1 MMREDRIRVGFVNGV
16 RILAPWASA
25 KFMEQ
30 VRAVIPLV
38 ALMFVFQLLVLQS
51 GIDHALTISGGI
63 LAVIIGLAFFME
75 GLRLGLMPIGEV
87 LGSRLP
93 VKAPFVVVL
102 VILFVLGIGVTL
114 AEPAIG
120 TLQSVGASV
129 DPAKAPFLYSL
140 LKDHAAVLA
149 LAIGL
154 GVGIA
159 AVLGTLRFVYGFS
172 LSRYLFPVVGL
183 TTVLTIIAALT
194 PGVREI
200 IGLAWDSG
208 AITTGPVTVPLVLA
222 LGIGIARVLAKKHD
236 SGMGGFGIVTLA
248 SLFPIIGVLLLGFVL
263 HLSGAIDP
271 AQVRAVTQ
279 ASVGGAEL
287 VASIAI
293 TSAQAIIPLV
303 IFLFIIQ
310 LLVVRE
316 RIHNLR
322 EIFLGIIFCL
332 AGMMIFNFGLSFG
345 LVPLG
350 DQLGGLM
357 PAAFSTITGGAPPV
371 ELGPLYGSVG
381 GKLVAIAFAFVLGF
395 GATIAEPALNAMG
408 IQVENLTQGAFKRS
422 GLIITVA
429 AGVGLGIAI
438 GVATL
443 VFSINFLYILLPSY
457 LVILF
462 MTRLSDE
469 IMVNIGWDSAG
480 VTTGP
485 ITVPLVIA
493 LGLGI
498 GGNIPTVVDGFG
510 ILALASAF
518 PVLSVLGM
526 GLIVKRRAAG

>member
-129 DPAKAPFLYSL
+129 DPAKAPFLYAL

-172 LSRYLFPVVGL
+172 LRRYLFPVVGL
-183 TTVLTIIAALT
+183 PTVLTIIAVLT

-236 SGMGGFGIVTLA
+236 SGMGGFGIVTL
-248 SLFPIIGVLLLGFVL
+248 
-263 HLSGAIDP
+263 
-271 AQVRAVTQ
+271 
-279 ASVGGAEL
+279 
-287 VASIAI
+287 
-293 TSAQAIIPLV
+293 
-303 IFLFIIQ
+303 
-310 LLVVRE
+310 
-316 RIHNLR
+316 
-322 EIFLGIIFCL
+322 
-332 AGMMIFNFGLSFG
+332 
-345 LVPLG
+345 
-350 DQLGGLM
+350 
-357 PAAFSTITGGAPPV
+357 
-371 ELGPLYGSVG
+371 
-381 GKLVAIAFAFVLGF
+381 
-395 GATIAEPALNAMG
+395 
-408 IQVENLTQGAFKRS
+408 
-422 GLIITVA
+422 
-429 AGVGLGIAI
+429 
-438 GVATL
+438 
-443 VFSINFLYILLPSY
+443 
-457 LVILF
+457 
-462 MTRLSDE
+462 
-469 IMVNIGWDSAG
+469 
-480 VTTGP
+480 
-485 ITVPLVIA
+485 
-493 LGLGI
+493 
-498 GGNIPTVVDGFG
+498 
-510 ILALASAF
+510 
-518 PVLSVLGM
+518 
-526 GLIVKRRAAG
+526 